1 MKTII
6 TAILALFA
14 TTALGDNYDIPFA
27 TVAEGDLLLRDKDDR
42 TYSAVIYDE
51 QGLREFLEKYPIAL
65 DIKSGIFKKYL
76 IIVGFSDSSWAVR
89 CDGLKHTSNTNAPK
103 LYLDLHDKGVMVKAA
118 PPPEGKKHSSW
129 CMISASG
136 DLIISHVQIRE
147 GVSGLCN
154 QFGKRKLEQAGPGYP
169 PQGVGSPDP

>member
-1 MKTII
+1 MKIII
-6 TAILALFA
+6 TAISVFIA
-14 TTALGDNYDIPFA
+14 TSTFGDGYDIPFT
-27 TVAEGDLLLRDKDDR
+27 TVAEGTLLLRNQDDR
-42 TYSAVIYDE
+42 TYSAVIYDQ
-51 QGLREFLEKYPIAL
+51 QGLQEFLEKYPIEL
-65 DIKSGIFKKYL
+65 DMKSGVFKANL
-76 IIVGFSDSSWAVR
+76 LIVGFSDSSWAVR
-89 CDGLKHTSNTNAPK
+89 CDGLIHTSNTNAPK

-118 PPPEGKKHSSW
+118 SPPEGKKHSSW